1 MELLTQ
7 HSPDLGVKECG
18 PETIIIPGVPPA
30 VGDNT
35 ALVSVLHLINGE
47 HYSGA
52 ERVQDLLAGGL
63 PEFGYQVHFA
73 CLKPDKFLARRHHR
87 SVGATELPMANNFDL
102 RVLGRLTALV
112 QRLGVR
118 VLHAHTPRTAMV
130 GSLLSRMTHIPWVY
144 HVHSPT
150 VNDSQRIWQ
159 NRMNAWVER
168 VCLWNVKR
176 LITVSRSLSL
186 HMTAKGFPAS
196 QIHVVANGV
205 PASDRLSSRPTP
217 GPRWTLG
224 TVALFR
230 PRKGTEVLLEA
241 MALLREKGQDVRLRA
256 VGPFETPEYER
267 HVKAIVTQYRLDDAV
282 EWLGFCAD
290 VSAEMEPMD
299 LFVLPSLFGE
309 GMPMVVLE
317 AMANGVPVVASR
329 VEGTPEAVRDGI
341 DGVLCQPQSARD
353 LATAIERVIRHQGVH
368 WQTLRQSAFARQHA
382 EFSTQSMARGVAEV
396 YNDVLAP
403 HGP

>member
-1 MELLTQ
+1 MEILTQ
-7 HSPDLGVKECG
+7 PSPNLGVDQFASDNCFPDESTTVGAG
-18 PETIIIPGVPPA
+18 PG
-30 VGDNT
+30 
-35 ALVSVLHLINGE
+35 LVSVLHLINGE

-63 PEFGYQVHFA
+63 PEFGYEVHFA
-73 CLKPDKFLARRHHR
+73 CLKPDLFLARRHYR
-87 SVGATELPMANNFDL
+87 RVGATELRMANNFDF
-102 RVLGRLTALV
+102 RVLVPLV
-112 QRLGVR
+112 NLVKRLGTR

-130 GSLLSRMTHIPWVY
+130 GSLLSRMTRIPWVY

-150 VNDSQRIWQ
+150 IQDSQRVWQ
-159 NRMNAWVER
+159 NRTNAWVEG
-168 VCLWNVKR
+168 VCLWNVQR
-176 LITVSRSLSL
+176 LITVSQSLSL
-186 HMTAKGFPAS
+186 HMTAQGFS
-196 QIHVVANGV
+196 DSKVHVVPNGV
-205 PASDRLSSRPTP
+205 PAMAVLPPRATP
-217 GPRWTLG
+217 GPRWSLG

-230 PRKGTEVLLEA
+230 PRKGTEILLEA
-241 MALLREKGQDVRLRA
+241 MALLREKGQDVRLQA

-267 HVKAIVTQYRLDDAV
+267 HLKSLVTQYRLDAAV

-290 VSAEMEPMD
+290 VPAEMARMD

-341 DGVLCQPQSARD
+341 DGVLCQPQSAID
-353 LATAIERVIRHQGVH
+353 LATAIERVICHRGVH

-382 EFSTQSMARGVAEV
+382 NFSTRSMAGGVAEV
-396 YNDVLAP
+396 YHEILS
-403 HGP
+403 